1 MKLETVK
8 EYLKNKINNSWY
20 INAKEDYGIEGQFKN
35 CELIDE
41 NTLNV
46 IWEEQG
52 EEKTLIIN
60 YYWDYT
66 LEQLYNI
73 WMEFGE

>member
-1 MKLETVK
+1 MKLERVK

-20 INAKEDYGIEGQFKN
+20 VNAKEDYNIDGHFID
-35 CELIDE
+35 CELLDNDHLKI
-41 NTLNV
+41 T
-46 IWEEQG
+46 WEEMG
-52 EEKTLIIN
+52 KRNEKIIA

-73 WMEFGE
+73 WMEA

>member
-1 MKLETVK
+1 MKIETIK

-20 INAKEDYGIEGQFKN
+20 VLTKEDYNIDGHFKDCYIKDNDYLVIE
-35 CELIDE
+35 CEE
-41 NTLNV
+41 MN
-46 IWEEQG
+46 EQK
-52 EEKTLIIN
+52 EMTIA

-73 WMEFGE
+73 WMEG

>member
-1 MKLETVK
+1 MKFEKVK

-20 INAKEDYGIEGQFKN
+20 VNAKEDYNIDGHFID
-35 CELIDE
+35 CELLDNDHLKI
-41 NTLNV
+41 
-46 IWEEQG
+46 IWEEMG
-52 EEKTLIIN
+52 ERNEKIIA

-73 WMEFGE
+73 WMEA

>member
-1 MKLETVK
+1 MKFEKVK

-20 INAKEDYGIEGQFKN
+20 VNAKEDYNIDGHFID
-35 CELIDE
+35 CELLDNDHLKITWKE
-41 NTLNV
+41 M
-46 IWEEQG
+46 G
-52 EEKTLIIN
+52 ERNEKIIA

-73 WMEFGE
+73 WMEA

>member
-8 EYLKNKINNSWY
+8 EYLKNKIDNSWY
-20 INAKEDYGIEGQFKN
+20 LHAKEDYN
-35 CELIDE
+35 IDGHFIDC
-41 NTLNV
+41 NIIDNDYLKIT
-46 IWEEQG
+46 WEENG
-52 EEKTLIIN
+52 KTYEKTIA

-73 WMEFGE
+73 WMEG

>member
-1 MKLETVK
+1 MKLEKIK

-20 INAKEDYGIEGQFKN
+20 LYAKLDYNIDGRFID
-35 CELIDE
+35 CELLDKDHLKI
-41 NTLNV
+41 
-46 IWEEQG
+46 IWEEMGQKN
-52 EEKTLIIN
+52 EKTIA

-73 WMEFGE
+73 WMEA